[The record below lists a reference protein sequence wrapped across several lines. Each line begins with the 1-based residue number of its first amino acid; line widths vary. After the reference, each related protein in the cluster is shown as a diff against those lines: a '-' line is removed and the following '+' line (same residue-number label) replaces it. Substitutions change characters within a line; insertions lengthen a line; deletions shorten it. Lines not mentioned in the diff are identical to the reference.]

1 VHTWSMDEKQ
11 FHFEAHVDLEKDI
24 MVSDSTHMQQEI
36 EKMLNKRF
44 GIYHVTLQFEHDAC
58 SDKELVNNH
67 SK

>member
-1 VHTWSMDEKQ
+1 
-11 FHFEAHVDLEKDI
+11 